1 MAVDMNKLINGNGLL
16 YGLKGLKA
24 QIATLLGNKVDK
36 VDGKGL
42 STNDFTA
49 ADKTKLDGIASG
61 ANKYTL
67 PTASSSVLGGVKT
80 GSNIT
85 NTGGTISLT
94 KANVTT
100 ALGYTPPQKDTWVA
114 MKGATAS
121 AAGTAGY
128 VPAPAAGDQDKFLKA
143 DGTYGTPANT
153 TYGAATG
160 SAAGLMSA
168 ADKNK
173 LDGIASGANKYTLP
187 TAGSTLGGVKTTST
201 VTSTSGLTAAPI
213 ISGVVYYKDTNTT
226 YSAATSS
233 ANGLMSAADKK
244 KLDAFSSAGTYATQ
258 TYVSQQIAAAGHITK
273 SIVKTLP
280 EASAAKENVIYMIKK
295 TTASGDNAYDE
306 YMLVADKLERVGDTQ
321 ADISTMSNADID
333 EILASL

>member
-24 QIATLLGNKVDK
+24 QITTLLGSKVDK
-36 VDGKGL
+36 VEGKGL

-67 PTASSSVLGGVKT
+67 PTAS
-80 GSNIT
+80 N
-85 NTGGTISLT
+85 
-94 KANVTT
+94 
-100 ALGYTPPQKDTWVA
+100 
-114 MKGATAS
+114 
-121 AAGTAGY
+121 
-128 VPAPAAGDQDKFLKA
+128 
-143 DGTYGTPANT
+143 
-153 TYGAATG
+153 
-160 SAAGLMSA
+160 
-168 ADKNK
+168 
-173 LDGIASGANKYTLP
+173 
-187 TAGSTLGGVKTTST
+187 STLGGVKTTST

-273 SIVKTLP
+273 SIVETLP

-295 TTASGDNAYDE
+295 TTANGDNAYDE
-306 YMLVADKLERVGDTQ
+306 YMLVADKLERIGDTQ